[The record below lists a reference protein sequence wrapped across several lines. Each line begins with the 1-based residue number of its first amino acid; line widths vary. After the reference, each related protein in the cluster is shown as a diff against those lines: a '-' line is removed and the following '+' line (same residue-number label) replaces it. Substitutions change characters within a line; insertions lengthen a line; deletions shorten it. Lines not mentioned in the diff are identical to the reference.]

1 MATERSYGK
10 IVWLGNIL
18 SFQMVN
24 SDSQQFTIYADP
36 LINTFRNQGD
46 FVRVKKRDGPG
57 KRRVSY
63 YPGEI
68 YGIIDLV
75 EVEEERYFR
84 LIIYI
89 GLAEKTIKASEDG
102 TDLLNV
108 IDRQTYLFPE
118 DEFTSFMQAIEAM
131 HDQNATFAL
140 LERGAEILKPD
151 AVKIVSG

>member
-68 YGIIDLV
+68 CGSIDHV
-75 EVEEERYFR
+75 KVEEERYFS

-89 GLAEKTIKASEDG
+89 GLAEKTIKLSEDG

-140 LERGAEILKPD
+140 LERGSEILKLD

>member
-10 IVWLGNIL
+10 IVWQGTIL

-24 SDSQQFTIYADP
+24 SDCQQFAIYADP

-57 KRRVSY
+57 KKLSY

-68 YGIIDLV
+68 YGCIDLV

-84 LIIYI
+84 LIIHI
-89 GLAEKTIKASEDG
+89 GLAEKAIKLSGDG

-118 DEFTSFMQAIEAM
+118 DEFAGFMTAIEAM
-131 HDQNATFAL
+131 HDQTATFAL
-140 LERGAEILKPD
+140 LERGAEVLRPD
-151 AVKIVSG
+151 TVK

>member
-10 IVWLGNIL
+10 IVWRGNIQ

-24 SDSQQFTIYADP
+24 SDCQQFTIYADP
-36 LINTFRNQGD
+36 LINTFRNQD
-46 FVRVKKRDGPG
+46 EFVRVKKRDGPG

-68 YGIIDLV
+68 YGYIDLV

-89 GLAEKTIKASEDG
+89 GLAEKAIKFSGDG

-118 DEFTSFMQAIEAM
+118 DEFAGFMTAIEAM
-131 HDQNATFAL
+131 HDQTATFAM
-140 LERGAEILKPD
+140 LERGAEVLRPD
-151 AVKIVSG
+151 TVK